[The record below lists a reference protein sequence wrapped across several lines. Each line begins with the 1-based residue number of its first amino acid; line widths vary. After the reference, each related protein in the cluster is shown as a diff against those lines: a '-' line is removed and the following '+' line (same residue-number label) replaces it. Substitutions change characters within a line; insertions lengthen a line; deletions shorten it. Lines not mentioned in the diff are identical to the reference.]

1 MQRVQEVCSNS
12 YNMCREGQPRGCGDC
27 GRAGGDCGR
36 AGWDCGRAG
45 WDRGPQP
52 LSVAAAHSA
61 ASGTHGHQPASRA
74 KTTTWNYQP
83 PLKTVTGRPGRAMK
97 SAVGS
102 RGVGSGGR
110 SSGGWGGGWGS
121 SGWSG
126 SGWGSGR
133 GSSKGGGGD
142 GGGSGGKGS
151 FGGRTRSSG
160 GGRGRGRSG
169 GGEGRDRGGGG
180 RRRGGASRGKNRRKK
195 GIKTVSVE
203 PHRHEG
209 VFIYRGAEDALVT
222 LNMVPGHSVYGERRV
237 TVTEGGVKQ
246 EYRTWNPFRSK
257 LAAAILGGVDQIHIK
272 PKSRV
277 LYLGAASGT
286 TVSHVSDIVG
296 PEGLV
301 YAVEFSHRAGRDLVN
316 VANKRTNIIPVLEDA
331 RHPLKYRMLVGMV
344 DVIFADVAQ
353 PDQSRILALN
363 AHTFLRNGGH
373 FLISIKANCI
383 DSTASAEAV
392 FASEVR
398 KLQQENLKP
407 QEQLTLEPYERDHAV
422 VIGVY
427 RPLPKSSSK

>member
-1 MQRVQEVCSNS
+1 
-12 YNMCREGQPRGCGDC
+12 
-27 GRAGGDCGR
+27 
-36 AGWDCGRAG
+36 
-45 WDRGPQP
+45 
-52 LSVAAAHSA
+52 
-61 ASGTHGHQPASRA
+61 
-74 KTTTWNYQP
+74 
-83 PLKTVTGRPGRAMK
+83 MK
-97 SAVGS
+97 SASSS
-102 RGVGSGGR
+102 RGGGSGGR
-110 SSGGWGGGWGS
+110 GGGSWGGGWGGG
-121 SGWSG
+121 
-126 SGWGSGR
+126 R
-133 GSSKGGGGD
+133 GGGGKGGGGD
-142 GGGSGGKGS
+142 GVPGGKGG
-151 FGGRTRSSG
+151 FGARARVFG
-160 GGRGRGRSG
+160 GGRGRGRG
-169 GGEGRDRGGGG
+169 GGDSRDRGGSGQ
-180 RRRGGASRGKNRRKK
+180 RRGGVGKNKNRRRKCVN
-195 GIKTVSVE
+195 IVSVE

-272 PKSRV
+272 PKSKV

-286 TVSHVSDIVG
+286 TVSHVSDIIG
-296 PEGLV
+296 PDGLV

-316 VANKRTNIIPVLEDA
+316 VAKKRTNIIPVLEDA
-331 RHPLKYRMLVGMV
+331 RHPLKYRMLIGMV

-353 PDQSRILALN
+353 PDQSRIVALN

-422 VIGVY
+422 VVGVY
-427 RPLPKSSSK
+427 RPIPKSGSK